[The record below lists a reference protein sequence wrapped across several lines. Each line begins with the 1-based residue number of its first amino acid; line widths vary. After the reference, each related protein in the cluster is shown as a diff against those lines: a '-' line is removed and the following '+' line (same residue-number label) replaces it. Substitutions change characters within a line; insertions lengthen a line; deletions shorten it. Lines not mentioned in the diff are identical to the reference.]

1 MAETKDY
8 VIKTT
13 STRELHIKKQA
24 DGNYQVRLYWGK
36 GDRDL
41 ATLVI
46 EEKEFAKLA
55 NYSAGLLKK

>member
-1 MAETKDY
+1 MAESKEY

-13 STRELHIKKQA
+13 STRELHMKKTA
-24 DGNYQVRLYWGK
+24 DGSYQLRLYWAK

-41 ATLVI
+41 ATLML
-46 EEKEFAKLA
+46 EPSEMKKLA

>member
-8 VIKTT
+8 IVKTT
-13 STRELHIKKQA
+13 STRELHIRKLA
-24 DGNYQVRLYWGK
+24 DGDYQVRLYWGK

-41 ATLVI
+41 ATLIV
-46 EEKEFAKLA
+46 KESEMKKLA

>member
-1 MAETKDY
+1 MPTKDY
-8 VIKTT
+8 IIKTT
-13 STRELHIKKQA
+13 STRELKLRKLD
-24 DGNYQVRLYWGK
+24 DGNYEVRLYWGK

-46 EEKEFAKLA
+46 EQREMEKLA

>member
-8 VIKTT
+8 VVKTT
-13 STRELHIKKQA
+13 STRELHVRKLA

-36 GDRDL
+36 GDKDL

-46 EEKEFAKLA
+46 PPSEMKKLA
-55 NYSAGLLKK
+55 NYSTGLLKK

>member
-1 MAETKDY
+1 MPTKDY

-13 STRELHIKKQA
+13 STRELKIRKLD
-24 DGNYQVRLYWGK
+24 DGNYEVRLYWAK

-46 EEKEFAKLA
+46 EEREFVKLA